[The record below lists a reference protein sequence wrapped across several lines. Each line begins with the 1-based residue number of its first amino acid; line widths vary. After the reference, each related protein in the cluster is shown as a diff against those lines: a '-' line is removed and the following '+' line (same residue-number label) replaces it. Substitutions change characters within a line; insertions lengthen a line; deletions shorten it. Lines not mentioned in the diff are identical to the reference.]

1 MIAISN
7 NAAISANYR
16 LTQFSY
22 ANTMNTKYVS
32 NGSGN
37 CGGVLNTTSIF
48 ASNND
53 YTKKDAIM
61 KQWNLKG
68 SFNIYEEV
76 SVDKLQHPDPSDE
89 VLQQF
94 EKELQTNGIQKD
106 INWSSLSFDF
116 MGIGFDA
123 NKPAYTI
130 KEDDFNRKV
139 DYLASRYAAVEYKIK
154 NTTSGDV
161 QQQQLEKLQQ
171 VYQKAADSI
180 AEGYAGIVGSY
191 LEQKGISGETE
202 KIRTSVLSG
211 IKTKIEQY
219 REVLTEDT
227 TSTTLKQIENTE
239 DKWLLDDDAYIASI
253 LRQNSADSTT
263 TASQKENSPQYTLK
277 DLEALGQYVSSLS
290 DIEKPS
296 NMESNV
302 FKMDEAHIG
311 FDFAM
316 LAMKTDILLKE
327 DMLSDAMSKTIQ
339 KVMNNFMNDFLDSMD
354 KNLSE
359 KRKENAVEGDNIGFS
374 ALNRDVV
381 WDVYNQTMQHYHQSD
396 DILQA
401 MIKGAEYG
409 AEKASSQSIY
419 GAYRY
424 KNNASYWLNFFEKD
438 TTNSYLNGYK
448 DTDTTF
454 QKYFAGLVDFE
465 KSLVNEKAIH
475 MNMSLQSVEH
485 YTTTKGNLFTKNA

>member
-1 MIAISN
+1 MTIISN

-16 LTQFSY
+16 STQFCY
-22 ANTMNTKYVS
+22 TNTINTKYVS
-32 NGSGN
+32 NSSGN

-48 ASNND
+48 ASNNND

-94 EKELQTNGIQKD
+94 EKELQTNGIQKEM
-106 INWSSLSFDF
+106 NWTSLSFDL

-123 NKPAYTI
+123 NKPAHSI
-130 KEDDFNRKV
+130 KENDLSKKV

-154 NTTSGDV
+154 NTTSGDA
-161 QQQQLEKLQQ
+161 QQEQLKKLQE
-171 VYQKAADSI
+171 VYQKAADNI
-180 AEGYAGIVGSY
+180 AQGYAGIVGSY
-191 LEQKGISGETE
+191 LEQKDMSGETE
-202 KIRTSVLSG
+202 KIHTSVLSG
-211 IKTKIEQY
+211 IETKITKY
-219 REVLTEDT
+219 REALTNNT
-227 TSTTLKQIENTE
+227 ALKQLEGTE
-239 DKWLLDDDAYIASI
+239 DKWLLYDDAYVASV
-253 LRQNSADSTT
+253 LRK
-263 TASQKENSPQYTLK
+263 TAPDTITSQVSQKDNAAQYTMK
-277 DLEALGQYVSSLS
+277 DLEVLGQYVSSLS
-290 DIEKPS
+290 DMEKPS

-311 FDFAM
+311 FDFSM
-316 LAMKTDILLKE
+316 LAMKTDALQNS
-327 DMLSDAMSKTIQ
+327 DMLSNAMSKTLQ
-339 KVMNNFMNDFLDSMD
+339 KVMNNFMKSFLNTMD
-354 KNLSE
+354 KSLSE
-359 KRKENAVEGDNIGFS
+359 KRKENIVKGDNIGFA
-374 ALNRDVV
+374 ALNRNTV
-381 WDVYNQTMQHYHQSD
+381 WDVYNKTMQHYHQNG

-409 AEKASSQSIY
+409 AQKACSQSIY

-424 KNNASYWLNFFEKD
+424 KNNASYWQNFFERD
-438 TTNSYLNGYK
+438 ITNSHLNSYK

-465 KSLVNEKAIH
+465 KSLESGGAVH

-485 YTTTKGNLFTKNA
+485 YTTTECNLFTKNV